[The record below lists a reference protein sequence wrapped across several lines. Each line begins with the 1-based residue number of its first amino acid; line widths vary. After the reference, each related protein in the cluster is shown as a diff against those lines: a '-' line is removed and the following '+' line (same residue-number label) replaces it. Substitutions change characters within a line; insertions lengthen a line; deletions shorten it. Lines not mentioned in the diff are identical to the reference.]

1 MLSGWSCQC
10 KVKLQ
15 AENERNT
22 TEEMI
27 LVQNF
32 LNSHYKK
39 AVPDALLRYWTL
51 TNFTSGHFRV
61 LDKPLTRL
69 ITLISFIT
77 ILIFPIHSLWK
88 RSVLLL
94 STCSA

>member
-1 MLSGWSCQC
+1 MLSGQSCQC

-15 AENERNT
+15 AENERNMI
-22 TEEMI
+22 EEMI

-51 TNFTSGHFRV
+51 TNVTSGHFRV
-61 LDKPLTRL
+61 PDKPLTWL
-69 ITLISFIT
+69 IILISFIT
-77 ILIFPIHSLWK
+77 I
-88 RSVLLL
+88 
-94 STCSA
+94 

>member
-1 MLSGWSCQC
+1 MLSGQSCQC

-22 TEEMI
+22 IEEMI

-51 TNFTSGHFRV
+51 TNITSGHFRV
-61 LDKPLTRL
+61 PDNPLTWL
-69 ITLISFIT
+69 IILASFNKIYF
-77 ILIFPIHSLWK
+77 FPIAFRKDL
-88 RSVLLL
+88 
-94 STCSA
+94 CC